1 MARKRSPCQP
11 DERKRRG
18 SRRTI
23 VDVHVGPFVEPKT
36 NHPRPLSYD
45 ARSNESR
52 YLTGPRVLDA
62 EVNEWA
68 GGEIVDGGG

>member
-11 DERKRRG
+11 HKRKRR

-36 NHPRPLSYD
+36 NHPRPLSCD
-45 ARSNESR
+45 AGANESG
-52 YLTGPRVLDA
+52 YLNGPRVLDA